1 MIVTKFDR
9 VARSLVTGIELI
21 DSLSRKGVTVN
32 VLNMRVIDDSPVGRL
47 LRNVMLSF
55 AEYEREMI
63 LERTQE
69 GKRIPG

>member
-9 VARSLVTGIELI
+9 VARSLVTGIELT